1 MFLALKELKQ
11 SKLRYGLIG
20 TIMMLLS
27 FLVLIISGLANG
39 LSHDNASS
47 ILEMKADNFIVSSDA
62 EGKLLR
68 SQIKKE
74 DVDKVLAQVNEK
86 DAVPMH
92 LKMTTFE
99 KEGSSKKVDAAI
111 FASKQDSFIAP
122 KVIEGKNSALA
133 DNEIV
138 ADESIKEK
146 GVKLGDE
153 LVDPISKK
161 TFKVVGFTENQM
173 FSHTPVVHMNENV
186 WGAISLPNE
195 KDYSVIALNTD
206 KKINNVDNAKVV
218 DKKEVLQGIPGY
230 KEEQGTLTMI
240 IAFLLVISA
249 LLIGVF
255 FYVITL
261 QKTHQL
267 GVLKAIGTK
276 NSYLAG
282 NLVVQS
288 IFLSGVAL
296 VIGIG
301 LILAVETV
309 LPAGMPFLLTTTTIL
324 QYSGIFILIS
334 IFGTLIS
341 LYQVLKVDALE
352 AIGGGM

>member
-39 LSHDNASS
+39 LSHANASS
-47 ILEMKADNFIVSSDA
+47 FIEMKADKFIVSDDVD
-62 EGKLLR
+62 GKLLR

-74 DVDKVLAQVNEK
+74 DVDKVLAQVDAK

-92 LKMTTFE
+92 IKVATFE
-99 KEGSSKKVDAAI
+99 KEGNSNKVDVAI
-111 FASKQDSFIAP
+111 FSSKQDSFIAP
-122 KVIEGKNSALA
+122 KVIEGKNGTLEN
-133 DNEIV
+133 NEV
-138 ADESIKEK
+138 VVDESIKQK
-146 GVKLGDE
+146 GIKLGDE
-153 LVDPISKK
+153 LVEPISKK
-161 TFKVVGFTENQM
+161 TFKVVGFSQNQM
-173 FSHTPVVHMNENV
+173 FSHSPVVHMNENA
-186 WGAISLPNE
+186 WDALALPHQ

-206 KKINNVDNAKVV
+206 KKIDNAKVI
-218 DKKEVLQGIPGY
+218 DKKEVLQSIPGY

-240 IAFLLVISA
+240 IGFLLAISA

-276 NSYLAG
+276 NSYLA
-282 NLVVQS
+282 NSLVVQAL
-288 IFLSGVAL
+288 FLSVVAMGISIVL
-296 VIGIG
+296 VEG
-301 LILAVETV
+301 LQKILPES
-309 LPAGMPFLLTTTTIL
+309 MPFLLTTAMIG
-324 QYSGIFILIS
+324 QYAGIFIVIS
-334 IFGTLIS
+334 ILGTLIS

>member
-20 TIMMLLS
+20 TIMVLLS

-39 LSHDNASS
+39 LSHDNAAS
-47 ILEMKADNFIVSSDA
+47 IIGMEADKFVLSDDA

-68 SQIKKE
+68 SQIKQE
-74 DVDKVLAQVNEK
+74 DVDNVLAQVDEK

-92 LKMTTFE
+92 IKMSTYE
-99 KEGSSKKVDAAI
+99 KEGSSKKVDIAI
-111 FASKQDSFIAP
+111 FASKPDTFIAP
-122 KVIEGKNSALA
+122 KVIEGKTGSLE
-133 DNEIV
+133 DNEII

-146 GVKLGDE
+146 GIELGDE
-153 LVDPISKK
+153 IVDPVSKK
-161 TFKVVGFTENQM
+161 VFKVVGFTENQM
-173 FSHTPVVHMNENV
+173 FSHTPVVYMNENV
-186 WGAISLPNE
+186 WSSIALPHE
-195 KDYSVIALNTD
+195 QEYSVIALNTD
-206 KKINNVDNAKVV
+206 KEISDAKVV
-218 DKKEVLQGIPGY
+218 DKNEVLQSIPGY

-240 IAFLLVISA
+240 IAFLLVIAA

-261 QKTHQL
+261 QKTQQL

-276 NSYLAG
+276 NSYLATT
-282 NLVVQS
+282 LVVQA

-301 LILAVETV
+301 LILAVQTI
-309 LPAGMPFLLTTTTIL
+309 LPASMPFLLTTTMIA
-324 QYSGIFILIS
+324 QYSVIFIVIS
-334 IFGTLIS
+334 VVGTLIS

>member
-20 TIMMLLS
+20 TIMVLLS

-47 ILEMKADNFIVSSDA
+47 IIEMKADKFILSNDA
-62 EGKLLR
+62 EGKLSR
-68 SQIKKE
+68 SQIKQE
-74 DVDKVLAQVNEK
+74 DVDKVLAQVDEK

-92 LKMTTFE
+92 IKVATLE
-99 KEGSSKKVDAAI
+99 KEESSNKVDVAI
-111 FASKQDSFIAP
+111 FSSKQDSFIAP
-122 KVIEGKNSALA
+122 KVVEGKNGTLEN
-133 DNEIV
+133 NEII

-146 GVKLGDE
+146 GIKLGDE
-153 LVDPISKK
+153 LVDPISQKA
-161 TFKVVGFTENQM
+161 FKVVGFTQNQM
-173 FSHTPVVHMNENV
+173 FSHAPVVYMNENV
-186 WGAISLPNE
+186 WDSIALPHQKN
-195 KDYSVIALNTD
+195 YSVIALNTD
-206 KKINNVDNAKVV
+206 KKFDNATVV
-218 DKKEVLQGIPGY
+218 DKKEVLQSIPGY

-261 QKTHQL
+261 QKTQQL

-276 NSYLAG
+276 NSYLA
-282 NLVVQS
+282 NSLVVQS

-296 VIGIG
+296 IIGIG
-301 LILAVETV
+301 LIFAVQAV
-309 LPAGMPFLLTTTTIL
+309 LPASMPFLLTTTTIL
-324 QYSGIFILIS
+324 QYAGIFILIS

>member
-20 TIMMLLS
+20 TIMILLS

-47 ILEMKADNFIVSSDA
+47 ILGMKAEKFILSDDA
-62 EGKLLR
+62 EGKILR

-74 DVDKVLAQVNEK
+74 DIEKVWAEVDENN
-86 DAVPMH
+86 AVPMH
-92 LKMTTFE
+92 IAMATFNRE
-99 KEGSSKKVDAAI
+99 NTSTKIDIAI
-111 FASKQDSFIAP
+111 FASKKDSFIAP
-122 KVIEGKNSALA
+122 KVIEGKSKDLE
-133 DNEIV
+133 DNEVVI
-138 ADESIKEK
+138 DESSKEK
-146 GVKLGDE
+146 GISLGDE
-153 LVDPISKK
+153 IRDPISKK
-161 TFKVVGFTENQM
+161 VFKIVGFTENQM
-173 FSHTPVVHMNENV
+173 FSHTPVVHMNEKV
-186 WGAISLPNE
+186 WESIALPHQKQYN
-195 KDYSVIALNTD
+195 VIALNTD
-206 KKINNVDNAKVV
+206 KEIKNAKVV
-218 DKKEVLQGIPGY
+218 DKTEVLQSIPGY

-240 IAFLLVISA
+240 IAFLLVIAA

-261 QKTHQL
+261 QKTQQL

-276 NSYLAG
+276 NSYLASS
-282 NLVVQS
+282 LVIQA

-296 VIGIG
+296 IVGIG
-301 LILAVETV
+301 LIFGVQAI
-309 LPAGMPFLLTTTTIL
+309 LPASMPFLLTTTMIV
-324 QYSGIFILIS
+324 QYAIIFIVIS
-334 IFGTLIS
+334 VLGTLIS

>member
-20 TIMMLLS
+20 TIMILLS
-27 FLVLIISGLANG
+27 FLVLMISGLANG
-39 LSHDNASS
+39 LSHDSASS
-47 ILEMKADNFIVSSDA
+47 IIEMKADKYILSDDA

-74 DVDKVLAQVNEK
+74 DVDNVLVQVDEK
-86 DAVPMH
+86 NAVPMH
-92 LKMTTFE
+92 IKVSTFE
-99 KEGSSKKVDAAI
+99 KEGSSKKVDVTI
-111 FASKQDSFIAP
+111 FSSKPDSFIAP
-122 KVIEGKNSALA
+122 KVIEGKNKSLEN
-133 DNEIV
+133 NEIV
-138 ADESIKEK
+138 VDESIKEK
-146 GVKLGDE
+146 GVNLEDE

-161 TFKVVGFTENQM
+161 VFKVVGFTENQM
-173 FSHTPVVHMNENV
+173 FSHTPVVYMNEDV
-186 WGAISLPNE
+186 WGSIAQPHQ

-206 KKINNVDNAKVV
+206 KEIKNAKVV
-218 DKKEVLQGIPGY
+218 DKKEVLQSIPGH
-230 KEEQGTLTMI
+230 KEQQRTLTMI
-240 IAFLLVISA
+240 VSFLIVIAA

-276 NSYLAG
+276 NSYLVKA
-282 NLVVQS
+282 LVIQAV
-288 IFLSGVAL
+288 FVSGIAL

-301 LILAVETV
+301 LVLAVQTV
-309 LPAGMPFLLTTTTIL
+309 LPASMPFLLTATTIAKF
-324 QYSGIFILIS
+324 SGVFIVIS
-334 IFGTLIS
+334 ILGTLFS
-341 LYQVLKVDALE
+341 LYHVLKVDALE

>member
-20 TIMMLLS
+20 TIMILLS

-47 ILEMKADNFIVSSDA
+47 IIEMKAEKFVLSGDA

-68 SQIKKE
+68 SQIKKK
-74 DVDKVLAQVNEK
+74 DVDKVLAQVDEK

-92 LKMTTFE
+92 IKMSTFE
-99 KEGSSKKVDAAI
+99 KKGSSKKVDIAI
-111 FASKQDSFIAP
+111 FSSRQHSFIAP
-122 KVIEGKNSALA
+122 KVIEGKTSDLK
-133 DNEIV
+133 DNEMI

-146 GVKLGDE
+146 GIALGDE
-153 LVDPISKK
+153 IVDPVFNKV
-161 TFKVVGFTENQM
+161 FKIVGFTQNQM
-173 FSHTPVVHMNENV
+173 FSHTPVVFINENV
-186 WGAISLPNE
+186 WGSIALPHE
-195 KDYSVIALNTD
+195 KNYSVIALNTD
-206 KKINNVDNAKVV
+206 KKINNAKVV
-218 DKKEVLQGIPGY
+218 DKKEVLQSIPGY

-240 IAFLLVISA
+240 IAFLLVIAA

-261 QKTHQL
+261 QKTQQL

-276 NSYLAG
+276 NSYLAN
-282 NLVVQS
+282 NLVVQAL
-288 IFLSGVAL
+288 FLSGVAL

-301 LILAVETV
+301 LIFAVQAI
-309 LPAGMPFLLTTTTIL
+309 LPASMPFLLTTTMVV
-324 QYSGIFILIS
+324 QYAGIFIVIS
-334 IFGTLIS
+334 LVGTLIS

>member
-1 MFLALKELKQ
+1 MFLALKELNQ

-20 TIMMLLS
+20 TIMILLS

-47 ILEMKADNFIVSSDA
+47 IIGMKAEKFVISDDA

-74 DVDKVLAQVNEK
+74 DVDKVLTQVDEK

-92 LKMTTFE
+92 ITMSTFE
-99 KEGSSKKVDAAI
+99 KKGSSKKVDIAI
-111 FASKQDSFIAP
+111 FASKQGSFIAP
-122 KVIEGKNSALA
+122 KVIEGKTSALE

-138 ADESIKEK
+138 VDESAKEK
-146 GVKLGDE
+146 GVALKDE
-153 LVDPISKK
+153 IVDPISKK
-161 TFKVVGFTENQM
+161 VFKIVGFTENQM
-173 FSHTPVVHMNENV
+173 FSHTMVAHMNEKA
-186 WGAISLPNE
+186 WDSIALPHQKE
-195 KDYSVIALNTD
+195 YSVIALDTD
-206 KKINNVDNAKVV
+206 KEISNAKVV
-218 DKKEVLQGIPGY
+218 DKSEALQSIPGY

-240 IAFLLVISA
+240 IAFLLVIAA

-261 QKTHQL
+261 QKTQQL

-276 NSYLAG
+276 NSYLA
-282 NLVVQS
+282 NSLVVQA

-296 VIGIG
+296 IVGIG
-301 LILAVETV
+301 LILAVQTV
-309 LPAGMPFLLTTTTIL
+309 LPASMPFLLTTTMIA
-324 QYSGIFILIS
+324 QYAGIFIVIS
-334 IFGTLIS
+334 VLGTLIS

>member
-39 LSHDNASS
+39 LSHANASS
-47 ILEMKADNFIVSSDA
+47 FIEMKADKFIVSDDVD
-62 EGKLLR
+62 GKLLR

-74 DVDKVLAQVNEK
+74 DVDKVLAQVDAK

-92 LKMTTFE
+92 IKVATFE
-99 KEGSSKKVDAAI
+99 KEGNSNKVDVAI
-111 FASKQDSFIAP
+111 FSSKQDSFIAP
-122 KVIEGKNSALA
+122 KVIEGKNGTLEN
-133 DNEIV
+133 NEV
-138 ADESIKEK
+138 VVDESIKQK
-146 GVKLGDE
+146 GIKLGDE
-153 LVDPISKK
+153 LVEPISKK
-161 TFKVVGFTENQM
+161 TFKVVGFSQNQM
-173 FSHTPVVHMNENV
+173 FSHSPVVHMNENA
-186 WGAISLPNE
+186 WDALALPHQ

-206 KKINNVDNAKVV
+206 KKIDNAKVI
-218 DKKEVLQGIPGY
+218 DKKEVLQSIPGY

-240 IAFLLVISA
+240 IGFLLAISA

-276 NSYLAG
+276 NSYLAKT
-282 NLVVQS
+282 LVVQS
-288 IFLSGVAL
+288 IFLTGVAL
-296 VIGIG
+296 IIGIG
-301 LILAVETV
+301 LIFAVEAI
-309 LPAGMPFLLTTTTIL
+309 LPASMPFLLTTTTIL
-324 QYSGIFILIS
+324 QYIGVFILIS
-334 IFGTLIS
+334 ILGTLIS

>member
-20 TIMMLLS
+20 TIMILLS

-47 ILEMKADNFIVSSDA
+47 IIEMKADKFVLSSDS

-68 SQIKKE
+68 SQIKKK
-74 DVDKVLAQVNEK
+74 DVEQVLAQTDEK
-86 DAVPMH
+86 DAVPIH
-92 LKMTTFE
+92 IKMSTFE
-99 KEGSSKKVDAAI
+99 KKGSSKKVDIAI

-122 KVIEGKNSALA
+122 KIIEGKTRDLK
-133 DNEIV
+133 DNEII

-146 GVKLGDE
+146 GIALGDE
-153 LVDPISKK
+153 IVDPVFNKV
-161 TFKVVGFTENQM
+161 FKIVGFTQNQM
-173 FSHTPVVHMNENV
+173 FSHTPVVFMNENV
-186 WGAISLPNE
+186 WKSIALPHE
-195 KDYSVIALNTD
+195 KDYSVIALNSD
-206 KKINNVDNAKVV
+206 KEISHTKVV
-218 DKKEVLQGIPGY
+218 DKKEVLQSIPGY

-240 IAFLLVISA
+240 ITFLLVIAA

-261 QKTHQL
+261 QKTQQL

-276 NSYLAG
+276 NSYLAK
-282 NLVVQS
+282 NLVVQAL
-288 IFLSGVAL
+288 FLTGIAL

-301 LILAVETV
+301 LISAVQAI
-309 LPAGMPFLLTTTTIL
+309 LPPSMPFLLTTTMVV
-324 QYSGIFILIS
+324 QYAGIFIVIS
-334 IFGTLIS
+334 LLGTLIS

>member
-39 LSHDNASS
+39 LSHANASS
-47 ILEMKADNFIVSSDA
+47 FIEMKAEKFILSDDA
-62 EGKLLR
+62 DGKLLR

-74 DVDKVLAQVNEK
+74 DVDKVLAQVDAK

-92 LKMTTFE
+92 IKVSTFE
-99 KEGSSKKVDAAI
+99 KEGSSNKVDVAV
-111 FASKQDSFIAP
+111 FSSKQDSFIAP
-122 KVIEGKNSALA
+122 KVIEGKNGTLEN
-133 DNEIV
+133 NEIV

-146 GVKLGDE
+146 GIKLGDE

-161 TFKVVGFTENQM
+161 AFKVVGFSQNQM
-173 FSHTPVVHMNENV
+173 FSHSPVVHMNENG
-186 WGAISLPNE
+186 WDAIALPHQ

-206 KKINNVDNAKVV
+206 KKIDNAKVV
-218 DKKEVLQGIPGY
+218 DKKEVLQSIPGY

-276 NSYLAG
+276 NSYLA
-282 NLVVQS
+282 NTLVVQS
-288 IFLSGVAL
+288 IVLTGVAL
-296 VIGIG
+296 IIGIG
-301 LILAVETV
+301 LIFAVEAI
-309 LPAGMPFLLTTTTIL
+309 LPASMPFLLTPTTIM
-324 QYSGIFILIS
+324 QYAGIFILIS

>member
-20 TIMMLLS
+20 TIMILLS

-47 ILEMKADNFIVSSDA
+47 IIGMKAEKFVISNDA

-74 DVDKVLAQVNEK
+74 DVDKVLAQVDEK

-92 LKMTTFE
+92 VTMSTFE
-99 KEGSSKKVDAAI
+99 KKGSSKKVDIAI

-122 KVIEGKNSALA
+122 KVIEGKTSALE

-138 ADESIKEK
+138 VDESAKEK
-146 GVKLGDE
+146 GVALKDE
-153 LVDPISKK
+153 IVDPISKK
-161 TFKVVGFTENQM
+161 VFKIVGFTENQM
-173 FSHTPVVHMNENV
+173 FSHTTVAHMNEKA
-186 WGAISLPNE
+186 WDSIALPHQ
-195 KDYSVIALNTD
+195 KDYSVIALDTN
-206 KKINNVDNAKVV
+206 KEISNAKVV
-218 DKKEVLQGIPGY
+218 DKSEALQSIPGY

-240 IAFLLVISA
+240 IAFLLVIAA

-261 QKTHQL
+261 QKTQQL

-276 NSYLAG
+276 NSYLA
-282 NLVVQS
+282 NSLVVQA

-296 VIGIG
+296 IVGIG
-301 LILAVETV
+301 LILAVQTV
-309 LPAGMPFLLTTTTIL
+309 LPASMPFLLTTTMIA
-324 QYSGIFILIS
+324 QYAGIFIVIS
-334 IFGTLIS
+334 VLGTLIS